1 MTGRMSE
8 PQTSM
13 IGICGMER
21 CTVTFAVS
29 GWTIGSFL
37 LECEMDTLREKM
49 QLRIGSLWLDVHRMA
64 EDRDLTP
71 EFREA
76 LTNAARL
83 LHQADQ
89 ALSRPFVVPYQSVP
103 AAGVEVPTDAGF

>member
-1 MTGRMSE
+1 
-8 PQTSM
+8 
-13 IGICGMER
+13 
-21 CTVTFAVS
+21 
-29 GWTIGSFL
+29 
-37 LECEMDTLREKM
+37 MDTLREKM
-49 QLRIGSLWLDVHRMA
+49 QLRIGSLWLDVHRMSQ
-64 EDRDLTP
+64 DKDLTT

-89 ALSRPFVVPYQSVP
+89 SLSVPFVVPFTSIP

>member
-1 MTGRMSE
+1 M
-8 PQTSM
+8 
-13 IGICGMER
+13 
-21 CTVTFAVS
+21 
-29 GWTIGSFL
+29 IGSFL

>member
-1 MTGRMSE
+1 
-8 PQTSM
+8 
-13 IGICGMER
+13 
-21 CTVTFAVS
+21 
-29 GWTIGSFL
+29 
-37 LECEMDTLREKM
+37 MDTLRDKM
-49 QLRIGSLWLDVHRMA
+49 RIKIGSLWLDVHRMSQ
-64 EDRDLTP
+64 DKDLTP

-89 ALSRPFVVPYQSVP
+89 ALSVPVQVPFASIP